1 MKSTIYT
8 QNRELSWLRFNERVL
23 DEAREEGVPAFERLK
38 FISIFTSNL
47 DEFFMI
53 RVGSLYDQTLLPK
66 PKNDSKTGMTPAE
79 QLDAIFSAVAPLYRK
94 KDRIYAEVTQRLS
107 DRGITYI
114 HPSEATENEN
124 KFMEKYFRSYV
135 QPILSPQIING
146 HHPFPHLVNKALY
159 IVMTLKVDD
168 RQTFGIIPVPQN
180 LDRIVCMPGGTLR
193 YMLVEDI
200 ICEYADSMF
209 EDIKIND
216 RTVISV
222 TRNADLNT
230 DDLLDFDEDFRHQ
243 MKKVLKRRLRLAP
256 VRLECSGQIDSK
268 MEKFLRDKLDLRKA
282 QVFCSSSPLEMSYVF
297 PLMDRIPD
305 RVACKMTYEHFDPQ
319 PPRWFR
325 PGESIMKR
333 AEREDLFLS
342 YPYDQ
347 MAPFLQLVREAANDP
362 RVVSIKITIY
372 RLASKAALVDYLRL
386 AAENG
391 KEVTAMMELRARFDE
406 ENNINWSESLEEAGC
421 TVIYGIEDYKVHSKV
436 CLITYMDKGRI
447 KRITQI
453 GTGNYNEKT
462 AKLYTDMSL
471 ITSDPEIGADAAE
484 LFRKLSISNLN
495 GSYSRLM
502 VAPNSMKSVIAAYI
516 HSEIEKAKQGRDAQI
531 LVKINSLTDREIID
545 LLSEASQAGVKIQ
558 MIIRGICCLLPGI
571 EGYTDNITVT
581 SVVGRFLEHSRVYC
595 FGTGEEM
602 KMYISSA
609 DFMTRN
615 LNRRVE
621 VACPVED
628 PGIKRQIMDILQ
640 LMLRD
645 NVKARN
651 MRYDGLYEKKVAAEG
666 EAAIDCQQELIRQA
680 LVKKQEEP
688 VKPVYDETENRPS
701 LWQRLKSLFTG

>member
-94 KDRIYAEVTQRLS
+94 KDWIYAEVTQRLS
-107 DRGITYI
+107 DRGVTYI
-114 HPSEATENEN
+114 RPFDATENEK

-180 LDRIVCMPGGTLR
+180 RDRIVCMPGGTLR

-209 EDIKIND
+209 EDIKIHD
-216 RTVISV
+216 KTIISV

-305 RVACKMTYEHFDPQ
+305 RVAGKMTYEHFDPQ
-319 PPRWFR
+319 PPKWFR

-333 AEREDLFLS
+333 AEHEDLFLS

-347 MAPFLQLVREAANDP
+347 MAPFLQLVRESANDP

-421 TVIYGIEDYKVHSKV
+421 TVIYGIED
-436 CLITYMDKGRI
+436 
-447 KRITQI
+447 
-453 GTGNYNEKT
+453 
-462 AKLYTDMSL
+462 
-471 ITSDPEIGADAAE
+471 
-484 LFRKLSISNLN
+484 
-495 GSYSRLM
+495 
-502 VAPNSMKSVIAAYI
+502 
-516 HSEIEKAKQGRDAQI
+516 
-531 LVKINSLTDREIID
+531 
-545 LLSEASQAGVKIQ
+545 
-558 MIIRGICCLLPGI
+558 
-571 EGYTDNITVT
+571 
-581 SVVGRFLEHSRVYC
+581 
-595 FGTGEEM
+595 
-602 KMYISSA
+602 
-609 DFMTRN
+609 
-615 LNRRVE
+615 
-621 VACPVED
+621 
-628 PGIKRQIMDILQ
+628 
-640 LMLRD
+640 
-645 NVKARN
+645 
-651 MRYDGLYEKKVAAEG
+651 
-666 EAAIDCQQELIRQA
+666 
-680 LVKKQEEP
+680 
-688 VKPVYDETENRPS
+688 
-701 LWQRLKSLFTG
+701 